1 MLLYSVIARSIDGA
15 ILVEA
20 TTAGVEGN
28 HPQVTNQLV
37 QKLIS
42 NPSLIAT
49 GNRKTFANSVDMNGN
64 GNGGSN
70 GNGNG
75 GGGKNNNSGDLD
87 GIGGGDI
94 EMKGFWNGWGAE
106 EIYDDSESM
115 EYFFHVQR
123 GESVY
128 FICISDDTDGRQHRI
143 NYSFL
148 INVQKEFALKYTPNK
163 IIQVNAYGL
172 EKKFKQT
179 LNNMMHHCNTN
190 RSSLGHGTKA
200 SQLNAEV
207 ESIRNIMEVNIDII
221 MKNEKNLTAMID
233 TTDDLL
239 DESMVF
245 KKRGKKLKKVMKR
258 RTLMYKIILVGF
270 GLLTIYLLIVQICG
284 FDLTCKE
291 DHGYY

>member
-1 MLLYSVIARSIDGA
+1 MLLYSVIARSSDGA

-49 GNRKTFANSVDMNGN
+49 GNRKTFANSVDLNGN
-64 GNGGSN
+64 GNGGS
-70 GNGNG
+70 
-75 GGGKNNNSGDLD
+75 GKYNNSGDLD

-128 FICISDDTDGRQHRI
+128 LICISDDIDGQQHRI

-148 INVQKEFALKYTPNK
+148 LNVQKEFTLKYTPNK
-163 IIQVNAYGL
+163 IIKLNAYGL
-172 EKKFKQT
+172 EKQFKQT

-190 RSSLGHGTKA
+190 RSSLGHDTKT
-200 SQLNAEV
+200 SQLNTEV
-207 ESIRNIMEVNIDII
+207 ESIKNIMEMNIDII
-221 MKNEKNLTAMID
+221 MKNETSITAMIN

-245 KKRGKKLKKVMKR
+245 KKRGNKLKRVMKR
-258 RTLMYKIILVGF
+258 RTLMYKLILVGF
-270 GLLTIYLLIVQICG
+270 GLLTIYLLFVQICG